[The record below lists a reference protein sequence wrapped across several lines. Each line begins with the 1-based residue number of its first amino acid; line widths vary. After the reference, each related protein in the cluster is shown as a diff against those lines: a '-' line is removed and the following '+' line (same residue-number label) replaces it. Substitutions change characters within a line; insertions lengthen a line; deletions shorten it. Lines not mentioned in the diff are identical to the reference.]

1 MMNKLL
7 EVCVMLLLAA
17 TAIYVAVRLIESV
30 TAALV
35 IIAAVAGGLIVAGLA
50 VRILWRFRQMN
61 RW

>member
-1 MMNKLL
+1 MINKLVK
-7 EVCVMLLLAA
+7 VCVMLLLAA

-35 IIAAVAGGLIVAGLA
+35 IIAAVAGGLIVAGLVA
-50 VRILWRFRQMN
+50 RILWRVRQMN